1 MNRTTGVSLLFYVA
15 ALYDG
20 VLGIAFLFA
29 APELFEQFGIPPLAH
44 FGYVHFAAALLIVF
58 ALMFVAIARDP
69 VSNRNLVPYG
79 MLLKLSYC
87 GVAFYHWGAGGIA
100 DIWKPF
106 AFADL
111 AFLVLFAWAY
121 ARLGKLAERYP

>member
-1 MNRTTGVSLLFYVA
+1 MNRTTRVSLLFHLA

-20 VLGIAFLFA
+20 VLGIAFLVA

-44 FGYVHFAAALLIVF
+44 FGYVHFAAALLVVF
-58 ALMFVAIARDP
+58 ALMFLAIARDP
-69 VSNRNLVPYG
+69 RSNRNLIPYG

-87 GVAFYHWGAGGIA
+87 AVAFYHWAAGGIA
-100 DIWKPF
+100 EIWKPF

-111 AFLVLFAWAY
+111 AFLALFAWSY
-121 ARLGKLAERYP
+121 ARLGRSEERLS

>member
-1 MNRTTGVSLLFYVA
+1 MNGTSRVKLLFYVA

-20 VLGIAFLFA
+20 ALGIAFLFA
-29 APELFEQFGIPPLAH
+29 APELFDRFGIPPLAH

-58 ALMFVAIARDP
+58 ALMFLAIARQP
-69 VSNRNLVPYG
+69 RLNRNLIPYG

-87 GVAFYHWGAGGIA
+87 AVAFYHWSAGGIA

-106 AFADL
+106 AFIDL
-111 AFLVLFAWAY
+111 AFLGLFAWAY
-121 ARLGKLAERYP
+121 RELGQPERRVT